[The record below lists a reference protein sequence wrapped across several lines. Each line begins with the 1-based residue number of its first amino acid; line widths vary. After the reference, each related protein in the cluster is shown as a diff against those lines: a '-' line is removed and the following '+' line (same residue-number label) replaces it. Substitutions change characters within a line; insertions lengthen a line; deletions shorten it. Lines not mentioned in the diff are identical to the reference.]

1 MLNERQEA
9 LEKGNGMEGQEY
21 TLDFL
26 FANKQTVVLLL
37 TAAFGLLVGRII
49 RTIARIFAYVMAVI
63 ALIILAL
70 QYLGI
75 IFVTVNFDFLTE
87 IIQWTFLQA
96 KSLGMAEHLFFWVPL
111 VYGLKR
117 KRILGIL

>member
-1 MLNERQEA
+1 MQ
-9 LEKGNGMEGQEY
+9 GQEH

-26 FANKQTVVLLL
+26 FANKQTVVLLI
-37 TAAFGLLVGRII
+37 TAGFGLLVGRII
-49 RTIARIFAYVMAVI
+49 RTIARIVAYTLAII
-63 ALIILAL
+63 ALIVLAL

-75 IFVTVNFDFLTE
+75 LFVTVNFDFITE
-87 IIQWTFLQA
+87 IVQWGFLQA
-96 KSLGMAEHLFFWVPL
+96 KSLGVAEHLFFWVPM